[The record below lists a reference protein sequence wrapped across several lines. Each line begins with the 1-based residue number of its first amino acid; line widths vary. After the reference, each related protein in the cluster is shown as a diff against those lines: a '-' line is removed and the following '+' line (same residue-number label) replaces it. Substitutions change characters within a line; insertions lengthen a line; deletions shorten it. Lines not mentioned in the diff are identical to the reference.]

1 MTMGGGEADYHM
13 GVRAEKVLDRF
24 TVTKKKK
31 KAAFIMSEQCGIQQR
46 TPNKVKE
53 QIHSTAWGKATL
65 RILLNRARSNLQTW
79 QFKFMAL

>member
-1 MTMGGGEADYHM
+1 MTMGGGEADYHI

-24 TVTKKKK
+24 TVTKRKI
-31 KAAFIMSEQCGIQQR
+31 AAFIMSEQCGIQQR